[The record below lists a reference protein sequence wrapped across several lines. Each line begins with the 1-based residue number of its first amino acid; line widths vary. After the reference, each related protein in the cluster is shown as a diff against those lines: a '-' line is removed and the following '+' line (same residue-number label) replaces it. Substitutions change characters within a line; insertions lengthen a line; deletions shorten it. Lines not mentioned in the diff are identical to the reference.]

1 MTPESARKLLPQTVV
16 KIRPSEAIG
25 TLIKFA
31 IDATGHGGWII
42 NWEDGLTQFRLLDEM
57 KDIEATW

>member
-1 MTPESARKLLPQTVV
+1 MTHKLARKLLPMTIV
-16 KIRPSEAIG
+16 RNRESGTFG

-31 IDATGHGGWII
+31 VDVTGRGGWII

-57 KDIEATW
+57 KDIEVTW